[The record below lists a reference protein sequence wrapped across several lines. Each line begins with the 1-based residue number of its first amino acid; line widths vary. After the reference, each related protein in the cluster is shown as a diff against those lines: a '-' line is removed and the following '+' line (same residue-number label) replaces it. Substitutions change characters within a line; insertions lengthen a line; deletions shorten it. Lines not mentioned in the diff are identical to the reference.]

1 MITVKDM
8 LVEYQNLNHT
18 LVALNGVDLEVKKG
32 ETCAV
37 IGPSGCG
44 KTTLLYAL
52 AGLVPYNSGTVLVKG
67 EPVKAKRKQTALI
80 LQDFGLLPWKN
91 VWDNTALGLS
101 IRGCTREYREQR
113 VKSIL
118 QQLDL
123 LNFKNYYPG
132 QLSGGMRQ
140 RVAIARAL
148 TLDPDLLLMDEPFSA
163 LDAITREE
171 LQELL
176 LNIWHEKPVTIL
188 LVTHSIEEA
197 VYLGQRIAIFSP
209 GPGAIISNISNPYFG
224 DPRLKR
230 RPEFYRV
237 CSKVRSLLEDGRA
250 HELKEN
256 KL

>member
-1 MITVKDM
+1 MIIVKNM
-8 LVEYQNLNHT
+8 LVEYQNLYDK
-18 LVALNGVDLEVKKG
+18 LVALNRVDLEVKEG
-32 ETCAV
+32 ETCAI

-52 AGLVPYNSGTVLVKG
+52 AGLVPFNSGTALINGK
-67 EPVKAKRKQTALI
+67 PVKAKRKKTALI

-91 VWDNTALGLS
+91 VWNNAALGLS
-101 IRGCTREYREQR
+101 IRGCSQEYQEQR
-113 VKSIL
+113 VKNIL
-118 QQLDL
+118 NQLDL
-123 LNFKNYYPG
+123 LKFKNYYPG

-148 TLDPDLLLMDEPFSA
+148 TLEPDLLLMDEPFSA

-176 LNIWHEKPVTIL
+176 LNIWQEKPVTIL

-209 GPGAIISNISNPYFG
+209 GPGTIISNISNPYFG
-224 DPRLKR
+224 DPSLKR
-230 RPEFYRV
+230 RPEFYRI

-250 HELKEN
+250 HDLKEN
-256 KL
+256 KV